1 MVNLI
6 GVYSSAPHLPAS
18 RPAPDQPRAFAVMSG
33 WLTKPRA
40 RYNYLV
46 TYCKPGIAS
55 HVRRLGPCSDFAT
68 ESSGRLNLGDGRV
81 KKETRTKAARQRDP
95 DATKARIL
103 AAAKREFARLGL
115 GGARVDTIAEHA
127 KANKRMIY
135 HYFRDKEH
143 LFTAVLEDAYL
154 GIRAAERKLALD
166 ALEPEEALETLVRFT
181 WKYYL
186 ANPEFLTFVNSENL
200 HKARHLKKSRVLNQE
215 YPRFV
220 EILQEII
227 DRGVAKGVFRKGIDA
242 VQLNIT
248 IAAINYYY
256 LTNRYT
262 GAIIYDRDLMEKDR
276 LAERLEF
283 NVDTIRRLVLVAPP
297 DGPVAPN
304 RLHKE
309 LATGLSS

>member
-1 MVNLI
+1 MHL
-6 GVYSSAPHLPAS
+6 GFRATLQLSSRSS
-18 RPAPDQPRAFAVMSG
+18 RR
-33 WLTKPRA
+33 TA
-40 RYNYLV
+40 R
-46 TYCKPGIAS
+46 
-55 HVRRLGPCSDFAT
+55 FF
-68 ESSGRLNLGDGRV
+68 GDGRV
-81 KKETRTKAARQRDP
+81 KKETRTQAVRQRNP

-103 AAAKREFARLGL
+103 EAAKREFARLGL
-115 GGARVDTIAEHA
+115 GGARVDTIAERA

-135 HYFRDKEH
+135 HYFRNKEE
-143 LFTAVLEDAYL
+143 LFTAVLEEAYL

-166 ALEPEEALETLVRFT
+166 TLEPEESLEALVRFT

-215 YPRFV
+215 YPRFI
-220 EILQEII
+220 EIVQSII
-227 DRGVAKGVFRKGIDA
+227 DRGVAKGVFRGGIDA

-262 GAIIYDRDLMEKDR
+262 GSIIYDRDLMDKDQ

-283 NVDTIRRLVLVAPP
+283 NVDTVRRLVRIA
-297 DGPVAPN
+297 
-304 RLHKE
+304 
-309 LATGLSS
+309 S